1 MDREDMMGSLIERY
15 LKTKMQEM
23 SFTVSDMINA
33 NGPEDRVF
41 LLLAMQNAVDAI
53 LPRLSEPE
61 QDVFKLLRERTVT
74 VTFPSEMDPRKRD
87 GK

>member
-1 MDREDMMGSLIERY
+1 MDREDMMGSLIEHY

-23 SFTVSDMINA
+23 YFTVSDMINA

-74 VTFPSEMDPRKRD
+74 VTLPSEMDPRKHD